1 MFFILQPTKRPFK
14 PQKQDTNT
22 TLLEKEVEKKV
33 FISWNTEKLKKV
45 IPLNGVKF

>member
-22 TLLEKEVEKKV
+22 TLLEKEFVKNV
-33 FISWNTEKLKKV
+33 FISRNTEKLKKV
-45 IPLNGVKF
+45 ISLNDVKF

>member
-22 TLLEKEVEKKV
+22 TLLEKALEKKLIKN
-33 FISWNTEKLKKV
+33 FLKY
-45 IPLNGVKF
+45 